1 MTQFETNN
9 CRRFS
14 VLAAARDNQMTSL
27 LEETLD
33 WEGYPYDICD
43 SREEVFAVMEESHSP
58 IVLID
63 EDAAG
68 IDALNLC
75 RSLRTRS
82 AERYIYIILIS
93 SPYRG
98 REQLVAGLEAGA
110 DEYLLKPVTEAELRV
125 RLRIACRILT
135 LEQSLKK
142 SLEELQH
149 LSVRDPLTG
158 LFNRRYLLEHL
169 PQEIKRAYRYDRPL
183 SLILFDLDHFKAI
196 NETYGHGV
204 GDQVLQISAEK
215 VHESI
220 RSEIDWVVRYGG
232 EEFLLVLPET
242 EFGGAI
248 VVAERLRASLAQA
261 PILAGEAR
269 LEVTGSFGVA
279 TLPGFPKRERLAL
292 ETLIECADRCL
303 YEAKA
308 AGRNRV
314 EGITL

>member
-43 SREEVFAVMEESHSP
+43 SREEVFAVMAESHSP

-82 AERYIYIILIS
+82 AERYIYIILFS

-261 PILAGEAR
+261 PILAGKAR